1 MSVFVVTTC
10 QTCGL
15 AQGTFIEPITEDSW
29 VTGTVEACPRCG
41 GSGNCRV
48 DIKVIKEAGGQGYVR
63 PGQVPAGVHAPVHA
77 EAACGQKEEVKMGRP
92 RIVGERPWEAAGM
105 SRSTWFRRKKKMKK

>member
-29 VTGTVEACPRCG
+29 VTGTVETCPRCG

-48 DIKVIKEAGGQGYVR
+48 DIKVIKEAGGQGYFR
-63 PGQVPAGVHAPVHA
+63 SDGISAPVHA
-77 EAACGQKEEVKMGRP
+77 EASCSQKEEVKMGRP
-92 RIVGERPWEAAGM
+92 RILGERPWEAAGM